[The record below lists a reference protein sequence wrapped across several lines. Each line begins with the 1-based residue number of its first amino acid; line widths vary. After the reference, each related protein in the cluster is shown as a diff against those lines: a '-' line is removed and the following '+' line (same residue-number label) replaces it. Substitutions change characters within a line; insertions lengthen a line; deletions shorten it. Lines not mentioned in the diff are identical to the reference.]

1 MANTKNKNY
10 YYVLVMAE
18 SGPAFVT
25 SMDNLQKVAHWD
37 KDEKPLELG
46 KSTAE
51 SLAFGLSVNFFTA
64 FVVSS
69 KVEIESQPYNYK
81 YWEIDWRRK
90 EEKEDKE

>member
-1 MANTKNKNY
+1 MANTKTRNKNY

-18 SGPAFVT
+18 DGPAFVT
-25 SMDNLQKVAHWD
+25 SMDNLQKMAHWN

-51 SLAFGLSVNFFTA
+51 SLALGLNVNFHSA

-69 KVEIESQPYNYK
+69 RVSIDGQPYNYK
-81 YWEIDWRRK
+81 YWQIEWK
-90 EEKEDKE
+90 ERPQDKE